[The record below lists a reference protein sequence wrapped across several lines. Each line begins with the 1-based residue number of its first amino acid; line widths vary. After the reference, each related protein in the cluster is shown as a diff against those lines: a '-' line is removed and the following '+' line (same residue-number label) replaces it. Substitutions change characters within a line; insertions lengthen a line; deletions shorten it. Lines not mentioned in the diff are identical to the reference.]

1 MSAAFGMAPPVRL
14 SYNLTATGMWGTM
27 LKIYGYAGSI
37 NVRKVLWTCVE
48 LGLPFERIDW
58 GGGTRPVSDPEF
70 LKLNPVGMIPVLEDA
85 GQILWESNS
94 IVRYL
99 AAREGRYDLLP
110 SDPAGRAQVEK
121 WMDWQV
127 SDFNNSWRYVFQA
140 TVRKNPLFQDEG
152 QLSSSWDQFCRQVR
166 ILESE
171 LARTQAYIAGRHFTC
186 ADIVIG
192 LSIHRWKGIPLAQPH
207 LPSVD
212 RYYSLLCER
221 EGFRIYGRDGGP

>member
-1 MSAAFGMAPPVRL
+1 
-14 SYNLTATGMWGTM
+14 M
-27 LKIYGYAGSI
+27 LKIHGYAGSI

-85 GQILWESNS
+85 GQFFWESNS

-99 AAREGRYDLLP
+99 ASREGRHDLLP
-110 SDPAGRAQVEK
+110 AAPAERAQVEK

-140 TVRKNPLFQDEG
+140 TVRKNPSFQDEK
-152 QLSSSWDQFCRQVR
+152 QIAASWQQFCTMVR
-166 ILESE
+166 MLDNE
-171 LARTQAYIAGRHFTC
+171 LARTGAYITGPHFTC
-186 ADIVIG
+186 ADICIG
-192 LSIHRWKGIPLAQPH
+192 LSVHRWKSIPMERPD
-207 LPSVD
+207 LPQMD
-212 RYYSLLCER
+212 RYYALLCER
-221 EGFRIYGRDGGP
+221 EGFRLYGRDGGL